1 MSIDRGLVK
10 NGDHH
15 IVEWSG
21 YVQRD
26 VEMLRE
32 WQEMKYWN
40 TSWSTEI

>member
-26 VEMLRE
+26 GNAQGMTRDEILKYF
-32 WQEMKYWN
+32 MKY
-40 TSWSTEI
+40 